1 MKDHSKEE
9 AEGTP
14 PPVDLATARERCG
27 QLEYE
32 CTDEAF
38 MAKLMSPRKRPG
50 ALSKATHFFDSW
62 QEFEEWKAAEEVRL
76 DVTYIKRTT
85 YTSTRKGSPWRHTL
99 FVCSRQRATRR
110 AQYRSQRAGAP
121 HQNVEGNCN
130 ASINVRIFDE
140 DSAVHVAYAPC
151 HSHDSHDNRVRQ
163 RRRKRRAPD
172 ESASPSSS
180 CASPSS
186 ANASLS
192 REPSSSPSDQALTL
206 DLPLPVDTRSTHE
219 RLHEAVSLFA
229 ELYERVR
236 GCADPLP
243 SFEVLEDALSQLQ
256 ASTTDLIRD
265 PSISHV
271 SSPTSTASR
280 SPSAG
285 AEEVDDPLHPHPS
298 TITVTNTIS
307 SMTMSQ
313 RWMKAAQT
321 LAVIRHLSTLS
332 ELPDPAVTLLEAS
345 LFQLFLESIAISS
358 PEGPAQTAAD
368 LQHLGSQLSA

>member
-76 DVTYIKRTT
+76 DVTYIK
-85 YTSTRKGSPWRHTL
+85 
-99 FVCSRQRATRR
+99 VRA
-110 AQYRSQRAGAP
+110 ARAGDTHSSFVLVNGRRGGLNIAA
-121 HQNVEGNCN
+121 N
-130 ASINVRIFDE
+130 AREPPTRIFDE